1 MGQMD
6 HRDIFRTRLTGYVA
20 LFWFTRCISFFHSEF
35 SDFLESDRK
44 AHSSDSQPCVIVKS
58 ALLPPGPFFSML
70 LSISSSRTK
79 SFGLA
84 VFQSCLGR
92 MRALKPL
99 SFVVDDRKRSLNFP
113 LVFRAAASVSFAHS

>member
-20 LFWFTRCISFFHSEF
+20 LFWFTRGISFFHSEF

-44 AHSSDSQPCVIVKS
+44 AHSSAFRLTTLCHCKIRIVTTRTFN
-58 ALLPPGPFFSML
+58 FFSML

-92 MRALKPL
+92 IRALKPL
-99 SFVVDDRKRSLNFP
+99 SFVVDDRKRSLDFP
-113 LVFRAAASVSFAHS
+113 LVF